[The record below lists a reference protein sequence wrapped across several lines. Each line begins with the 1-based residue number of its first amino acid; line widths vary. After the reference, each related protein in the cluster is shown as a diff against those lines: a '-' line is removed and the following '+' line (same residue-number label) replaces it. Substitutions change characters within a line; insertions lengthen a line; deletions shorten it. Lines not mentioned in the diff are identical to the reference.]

1 MLYDMTWR
9 DFFLYREVFEEQEWE
24 RLHLWRL
31 DYTQRHNLAIS
42 KKSDAIKPT
51 DVIKLPLDAKFLKV
65 KEVKRITLTEIKEM
79 LKAKGEY
86 KGKIGI

>member
-9 DFFLYREVFEEQEWE
+9 DFFLYREVYEEREWE

-31 DYTQRHNLAIS
+31 EFTQRHNLAVS
-42 KKSDAIKPT
+42 KQKDIIKPT
-51 DVIKLPLDAKFLKV
+51 DVIQLPLDAKYLKV
-65 KEVKRITLTEIKEM
+65 KKGASMTLTEIKEI
-79 LKAKGEY
+79 LKVKGEY

>member
-9 DFFLYREVFEEQEWE
+9 DFFLYREVYEEQEWE

-31 DYTQRHNLAIS
+31 EYAQRHNLAVS
-42 KKSDAIKPT
+42 KRKDLIKPT
-51 DVIKLPLDAKFLKV
+51 DVIKLPLDAKYLKT
-65 KEVKRITLTEIKEM
+65 KKSSSMTLTEIKEL
-79 LKAKGEY
+79 LKSKGEY